1 MTLFRLFRHPWE
13 ATGSGAAKS
22 LQKAMGTT
30 SLGLW
35 EVLLREALQNSW
47 DARVNNRIAFRVA
60 DTLLSEMQTHVV
72 VHDIFNELPPE
83 GASRKLSAA
92 VRGGQLRVMTIAD
105 EQTTGLGGPIR
116 ANLAPLEGE
125 RADFVDFVR
134 NFGRDDEKGLKGG
147 TYGYGKGV
155 LYQASSVGLCLVYS
169 QALVRGSIEYRLM
182 GVSGGDSGYVDDG
195 YKYTGRN
202 WWGVISEDGVVDPLV
217 GADARRIAVLAGMPV
232 PPEGD
237 TGTSIMVIS
246 PVQVRAEDERE
257 DIEEGA
263 RIVEVR
269 AAALKWAWPHA
280 VDLGDGPSVEFQFS
294 FDGVDLPAI
303 EPFKDPMVRHFAQ
316 AYADGEKYVHE
327 NVVPKSSQ
335 TKVERIVSERP
346 QQRLGTLSMRQ
357 AFANPSD
364 DNQLENCVALMRSPR
379 IVVKYLSVT
388 TPPDDYS
395 VYSVFRADDEVDE
408 DFASSEP
415 VTHDDWNVKDART
428 RGRHNFV
435 RIALNKIQTTFRNI
449 YGSSTTDTTGAQKVA
464 GATRIAAAL
473 GGVVG
478 GISGTGAASQA
489 MPHTVSASGGG
500 GGASRRASA
509 RLSEPPRLITVDGL
523 RHVAFVYRIHGGKDG
538 EAFDLSAVARVVT
551 VYGAE
556 VDAPLA
562 AELPVFVGWQVNGEL
577 VRTQSFRVSTP
588 TSDAYSAVFTQPDEA
603 AITASVVLEAVP
615 A

>member
-47 DARVNNRIAFRVA
+47 DARIGDRISFRVA
-60 DTLLSEMQTHVV
+60 DTLLSETQTDLVV
-72 VHDIFNELPPE
+72 NKIFKELPPR
-83 GASRKLSAA
+83 GASRELSTA
-92 VRGGQLRVMTIAD
+92 VRGRRLRVMTIAD
-105 EQTTGLGGPIR
+105 EGTTGLGGPIR

-125 RADFVDFVR
+125 RSDFVDFVR

-169 QALVRGSIEYRLM
+169 QALVRGSIEYRFM
-182 GVSGGDSGYVDDG
+182 GVSGGDPGYVDDG

-202 WWGVISEDGVVDPLV
+202 WWGIISEDGVIDPLV
-217 GADARRIAVLAGMPV
+217 GADARRIAVLSGMPV

-246 PVQVRAEDERE
+246 PVRVQAE
-257 DIEEGA
+257 EEGEDKEESA
-263 RIVEVR
+263 RIAEIR
-269 AAALKWAWPHA
+269 AAALKWAWPHT
-280 VDLGDGPSVEFQFS
+280 VDLGQGASVEFQFS

-303 EPFKDPMVRHFAQ
+303 DAFNDPMVRHFAQ
-316 AYADGEKYVHE
+316 AYADGEKYVHQ
-327 NVVPKSSQ
+327 NVIPQSSQ
-335 TKVERIVSERP
+335 TKIARIISERP
-346 QQRLGTLSMRQ
+346 RQRLGILSMRQ
-357 AFANPSD
+357 AFANPED

-379 IVVKYLSVT
+379 IVVKYLNVAA
-388 TPPDDYS
+388 PPDDYS
-395 VYSVFRADDEVDE
+395 VYSVFRTDEDVDE

-415 VTHDDWNVKDART
+415 VTHDDWNVKDARI

-435 RIALNKIQTTFRNI
+435 RIALNKIQATFRNI

-473 GGVVG
+473 GGIIG

-489 MPHTVSASGGG
+489 ILRPVPPSGGG
-500 GGASRRASA
+500 GKAARRASA

-523 RHVAFVYRIHGGKDG
+523 RHVSFVYQIQGGKDG

-577 VRTQSFRVSTP
+577 VRSPSLRICTP
-588 TSDAYSAVFTQPDEA
+588 TSDAYSAVFTQPDEV
-603 AITASVVLEAVP
+603 AITASVVLKAVP